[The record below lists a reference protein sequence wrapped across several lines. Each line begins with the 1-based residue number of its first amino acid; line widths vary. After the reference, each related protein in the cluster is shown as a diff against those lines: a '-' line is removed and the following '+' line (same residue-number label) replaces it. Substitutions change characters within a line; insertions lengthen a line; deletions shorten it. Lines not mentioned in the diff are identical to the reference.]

1 MFFLNHNKKDSK
13 NSLYLN
19 LFKCGHEITQNQYQN
34 IFSIIEKNIENDREK
49 FSEVRKK
56 VYDYSFSKTPD
67 FENLLKTIEQLHLNS
82 LKN

>member
-1 MFFLNHNKKDSK
+1 MP
-13 NSLYLN
+13 
-19 LFKCGHEITQNQYQN
+19 NQYQN

-67 FENLLKTIEQLHLNS
+67 FKNLLKTIEKMHINS
-82 LKN
+82 LKS